1 MGSELQTIS
10 APPKRKNMTNTID
23 YSLDVL
29 ATSSL
34 REKRLANQVDTY
46 VVDVLAT
53 EEKEMNLVAARLT
66 EPSEKLIR
74 SYANEYRKNRNET
87 SARLYSLLD
96 FRPVQDCF
104 LSHKAGSAR
113 RFVNSLYAESVD
125 IHLYEVSNEFPRV
138 LFLVDS
144 YGDGLKYND
153 KTVILA
159 GDVLQQTF
167 HWMPVDIFVPF
178 RVEYERGLPFGS
190 LWERWVADLSDAVAM
205 F

>member
-1 MGSELQTIS
+1 
-10 APPKRKNMTNTID
+10 MTNTID